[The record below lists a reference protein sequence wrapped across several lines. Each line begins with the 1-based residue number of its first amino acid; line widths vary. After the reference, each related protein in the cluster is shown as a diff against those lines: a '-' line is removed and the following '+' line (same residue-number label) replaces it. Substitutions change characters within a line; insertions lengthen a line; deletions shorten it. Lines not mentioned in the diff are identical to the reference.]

1 MATYKEKNFIADEEP
16 QKKRPGKRN
25 SPEREYLKT
34 LGSSKERVQDW
45 EDRGLDRRAA
55 FASTAIDEVIE
66 ELKKIQNRKEVQPGD
81 LKRLSE
87 LTEAFSDIQQN
98 GENSK
103 WVKDHAEDYYGRT
116 PNPDE
121 YIREEKEEPKEE
133 ESELSKASKKA
144 LETGK
149 PVGVGEYLTLT
160 PKTLEE
166 QIDEM
171 PTTDEMAD
179 FQKSLDDYAS
189 KNKKGRDDIPVTTR
203 R

>member
-1 MATYKEKNFIADEEP
+1 MATYKEKNFIADEKP
-16 QKKRPGKRN
+16 QKVRPGKRN

-55 FASTAIDEVIE
+55 FASTAIDEIIE
-66 ELKKIQNRKEVQPGD
+66 ELKNIQNRKEVQPGD

-87 LTEAFSDIQQN
+87 LTEAFTDVQQN

-103 WVKDHAEDYYGRT
+103 WVKDHAEEYYGRT
-116 PNPDE
+116 PDPDE

-144 LETGK
+144 IETGK

>member
-45 EDRGLDRRAA
+45 QDRGLDRRAA
-55 FASTAIDEVIE
+55 FAQVAIDEIIE
-66 ELKKIQNRKEVQPGD
+66 ELKNIQNRKEVQQGD
-81 LKRLSE
+81 SKRLSE
-87 LTEAFSDIQQN
+87 LAEAISDVQRN

-103 WVKDHAEDYYGRT
+103 WVKDHAEEYYGRT

-121 YIREEKEEPKEE
+121 YIPNDEGAEKKDPFDLDPKEE
-133 ESELSKASKKA
+133 
-144 LETGK
+144 
-149 PVGVGEYLTLT
+149 GVNEKIT
-160 PKTLEE
+160 EVD
-166 QIDEM
+166 IDDTI